1 MPVFSGIM
9 KATIE
14 KMENDACGTI
24 FDTTY
29 SMKSPSC
36 HKKRKAKEPN
46 EVPPLSAVVS
56 TPTVASIKASG
67 NEVSP
72 LSAVASTPTVAS
84 IEATDNEESPCGTTC
99 ERCRYGNMMLMS
111 FDMYKNSPEGQNS
124 KDANRVLNKEDHMD
138 VYAGKCACC
147 YAGFGICV
155 SKVLEKTLRA
165 TVETNDDETAANND
179 TELMNYQRR
188 VEAYNTAAEVMYG
201 SGPIEPQ
208 TGKFSIHS
216 CLVEWIRAQW
226 PNENGEAYVGK
237 MI

>member
-1 MPVFSGIM
+1 
-9 KATIE
+9 
-14 KMENDACGTI
+14 
-24 FDTTY
+24 
-29 SMKSPSC
+29 MKSPSC

-46 EVPPLSAVVS
+46 EVSPLSAVAR
-56 TPTVASIKASG
+56 TPTVASIEASG

-84 IEATDNEESPCGTTC
+84 IEATGNEVSPLSAVASSPTSDSIEATGNEESLCGTC
-99 ERCRYGNMMLMS
+99 DSCRYANMVEIG

-165 TVETNDDETAANND
+165 AVETNDDETAANND

>member
-1 MPVFSGIM
+1 LNRTACLLSLLFLHYTYVVYNLFVQSKTVIMPVFSGIL

-56 TPTVASIKASG
+56 TPTVASIEASGNEVSPLSAVASTPTVASIEASG

-111 FDMYKNSPEGQNS
+111 FDMYKKSPEGQNS
-124 KDANRVLNKEDHMD
+124 KDANRVPGTREVRDRCKYGCI
-138 VYAGKCACC
+138 V
-147 YAGFGICV
+147 
-155 SKVLEKTLRA
+155 
-165 TVETNDDETAANND
+165 NDA
-179 TELMNYQRR
+179 
-188 VEAYNTAAEVMYG
+188 
-201 SGPIEPQ
+201 
-208 TGKFSIHS
+208 
-216 CLVEWIRAQW
+216 W
-226 PNENGEAYVGK
+226 PT
-237 MI
+237 